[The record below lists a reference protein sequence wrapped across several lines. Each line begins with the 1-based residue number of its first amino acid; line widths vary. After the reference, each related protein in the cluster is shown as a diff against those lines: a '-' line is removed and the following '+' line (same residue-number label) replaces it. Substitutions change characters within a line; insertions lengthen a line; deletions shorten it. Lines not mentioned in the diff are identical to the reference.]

1 MKNYFIK
8 NILAVLGL
16 IVSILSFAQTATENY
31 VQSKN
36 CLTADC
42 NRKSE
47 TITYFDGLGRAKQI
61 ISVKATPSGKD
72 LVTPV
77 VYDGF
82 GRQIKN
88 ILPVPAQ
95 TQNSNIHTGIT
106 NENAA
111 NSYYGV
117 NNAYTEKQVE
127 NSPLDR
133 ILQQAQPGES
143 WVMSSG
149 NTEKFEYEVNKVN
162 EVKKFITTTSI
173 NTVNNISNTVSQVSV
188 SSDNSGCYAAGVLY
202 KNTVTDEDGNP
213 VTEYKNGR
221 GQTVLVRR
229 TDGTQ
234 SIDTY
239 YVYNEY
245 NQLAFVITPKAVK
258 KIELNNNVVTDGILN
273 ELCYQYRY
281 DGQNRNVE
289 KRLPGQDWTLMIY
302 DQQDR
307 PVLVQDGNLRTTTNN
322 FNGKGWI
329 FTKYDELGRV
339 VYTGFFSNT
348 ANRQAMQNA
357 LNSMAA
363 NPYNNEKR
371 SAVPFNLAGVNVF
384 YDKKAFPT
392 GSMTILTINYYD
404 TYPEGAES
412 FSSIQGQYTLSP
424 VLGSNDDA
432 STKGLQT
439 ASLVRNV
446 ENDQWTRTYM
456 YYDSKGRI
464 ISTRSTNHLG
474 GYTNTETKLN
484 FSGLADETYTNHRRT
499 RVSQEIR
506 VKERFIYDD
515 QNRLLQHFHQVD
527 SKPEEL
533 LAENTYN
540 DLSQL
545 TNKKIGNNFG
555 TPLQSVDYTYNI
567 RGWLTSINNPS
578 NLGDDLFGMK
588 IKYEN
593 PEDPDYG
600 IAKYNGNI
608 SEIDWKTQLGDGNYR
623 RYSYKYDPLNRLTDG
638 IYLTPF
644 LAANTQNHYYDEQ
657 LSYDANGNI
666 KTLNRFK
673 NPPAGQNTP
682 LQIDELTY
690 EFGSSDISNKL
701 IKVTDAKAN
710 SYGYPTGGNLMGYDV
725 NGNMTSQPDKGIS
738 LIKYNYLNLPAQ
750 VLSSQG
756 NTSYIYRADGTKAQ
770 KIFGSTTTDYL
781 DGFQY
786 ENEKLKFFPT
796 AEGFYNAERGE
807 YVYNYTDHL
816 GNVRL
821 SYNAADGGGI
831 AVLEESNY
839 YPFGLKHQG
848 YNDGSLLN
856 DFGTNYNYKYNG
868 KELQETGMYDYGA
881 RFYMPD
887 IGRWGVVDPAAELGR
902 RFSPYNYAFDN
913 PIMFVDP
920 DGMWPWPTWN
930 QVKKFAGGYAKGAWS
945 TAANMVKGTLTSN
958 YTGITGGFREAG
970 KVYKAYK
977 SGGIKAAA
985 NQYVQS
991 VYETSGAKTL
1001 VQTAKGVA
1009 KGDAESIGSAVVTI
1023 AAAVVTHK
1031 AAGAAK
1037 AGGRVAAT
1045 ETSTMNELTNA
1056 VKEKATQLKESK
1068 QFVATVSG
1076 AELNGQTIVAT
1087 SGNAPST
1094 IAPQLEAA
1102 INELGGL
1109 NTLNENSGTRV
1120 GCCSEFHGGNKLL
1133 LDNPSATPGQINFTD
1148 AIRPRNGKVIPMCE
1162 NCKRTFDR

>member
-149 NTEKFEYEVNKVN
+149 NTEKFEYEANKVN

-289 KRLPGQDWTLMIY
+289 KRLPGQDWTWMVY

-392 GSMTILTINYYD
+392 GSMTILSINYYD

-456 YYDSKGRI
+456 YYDSKGRV
-464 ISTRSTNHLG
+464 ISTRSINYLG

-484 FSGLADETYTNHRRT
+484 FSGLADETYTSHRRT

-506 VKERFIYDD
+506 IKERFIYDD

-545 TNKKIGNNFG
+545 TNKKTGNNFG
-555 TPLQSVDYTYNI
+555 TPLQSIDYTYNI

-673 NPPAGQNTP
+673 NTPAGQNTP
-682 LQIDELTY
+682 LQIDELKY
-690 EFGSSDISNKL
+690 DFSSSDISNKL

-710 SYGYPTGGNLMGYDV
+710 SYGYPTGGNLIGYDV
-725 NGNMTSQPDKGIS
+725 NGNMTSQVDKGIS
-738 LIKYNYLNLPAQ
+738 LIKYNYLNLPTQ

-786 ENEKLKFFPT
+786 ENEKLKF
-796 AEGFYNAERGE
+796 
-807 YVYNYTDHL
+807 
-816 GNVRL
+816 
-821 SYNAADGGGI
+821 
-831 AVLEESNY
+831 
-839 YPFGLKHQG
+839 
-848 YNDGSLLN
+848 
-856 DFGTNYNYKYNG
+856 
-868 KELQETGMYDYGA
+868 
-881 RFYMPD
+881 
-887 IGRWGVVDPAAELGR
+887 
-902 RFSPYNYAFDN
+902 
-913 PIMFVDP
+913 
-920 DGMWPWPTWN
+920 
-930 QVKKFAGGYAKGAWS
+930 
-945 TAANMVKGTLTSN
+945 
-958 YTGITGGFREAG
+958 
-970 KVYKAYK
+970 
-977 SGGIKAAA
+977 
-985 NQYVQS
+985 
-991 VYETSGAKTL
+991 
-1001 VQTAKGVA
+1001 
-1009 KGDAESIGSAVVTI
+1009 
-1023 AAAVVTHK
+1023 
-1031 AAGAAK
+1031 
-1037 AGGRVAAT
+1037 
-1045 ETSTMNELTNA
+1045 
-1056 VKEKATQLKESK
+1056 
-1068 QFVATVSG
+1068 
-1076 AELNGQTIVAT
+1076 
-1087 SGNAPST
+1087 
-1094 IAPQLEAA
+1094 
-1102 INELGGL
+1102 
-1109 NTLNENSGTRV
+1109 
-1120 GCCSEFHGGNKLL
+1120 
-1133 LDNPSATPGQINFTD
+1133 
-1148 AIRPRNGKVIPMCE
+1148 
-1162 NCKRTFDR
+1162 